1 MKRSVLFTVFLII
14 AALLLQPLQVSA
26 QSKMANLV
34 GYEKADYVKG
44 MLSINAAG
52 NSVLLVGLQTVYDK
66 PLEIYISKS
75 FDVSKSFK
83 VGEVPPGK
91 KGDIFFNLPAL
102 DVGAFDTVLVMVPGW
117 DVPVG
122 VGLLQ

>member
-1 MKRSVLFTVFLII
+1 MKRSVLLTVFFFI
-14 AALLLQPLQVSA
+14 AVLLLQPLQVSA

-66 PLEIYISKS
+66 PLEIYLSKS
-75 FDVSKSFK
+75 FDPSKSFK
-83 VGEVPPGK
+83 VGEVPQGK
-91 KGDIFFNLPAL
+91 KGDVFFDVPAL
-102 DVGAFDTVLVMVPGW
+102 DVGAFDTVLVMVPEW

-122 VGLLQ
+122 VGLLK